1 MLTLREQLDLIRLK
15 ERIAFNA
22 KMNNRLVKLLGQ
34 SKGWEELGQDWNL
47 SRSMIRGLKDM
58 AVCELCYKKSD
69 FSILRMQAYE
79 EAKARLIHEG
89 KQRPIVFFS
98 SPKANLEIQY
108 MSRKPIQVVAIAQG
122 KMNNFSFDGT
132 NQLETIQ
139 IKHDTNSPIFIFGD
153 LVSLSC
159 NDQRIT
165 ECYFLHCQHIEG
177 ISFGSNRIK
186 TIELHNSSDDLK
198 ILDLRDNPI
207 DLGSF
212 LQILK
217 QVEPFTKQ
225 DLFDEDP
232 TLFVTLESPGE
243 LYSLAKLKRWI
254 VVNKPFT
261 L

>member
-1 MLTLREQLDLIRLK
+1 MIELREQLELIRLK

-22 KMNNRLVKLLGQ
+22 KMNHRLVKLLGQ
-34 SKGWEELGQDWNL
+34 SKGWDELGEDWKL

-79 EAKARLIHEG
+79 EAKKRLIHEG
-89 KQRPIVFFS
+89 KQRPIAFFS
-98 SPKANLEIQY
+98 TPKANVEVQY
-108 MSRKPIQVVAIAQG
+108 MSRKPIQVAAIAQG

-153 LVSLSC
+153 LVWLNC

-177 ISFGSNRIK
+177 ISLGSNRIK
-186 TIELHNSSDDLK
+186 TIELHDSFDDLNNV
-198 ILDLRDNPI
+198 DLRVNPI
-207 DLGSF
+207 DLESV
-212 LQILK
+212 LQILS
-217 QVEPFTKQ
+217 QVKPFTKQ

-232 TLFVTLESPGE
+232 TLFVTQETPGE

-254 VVNKPFT
+254 VVNET
-261 L
+261 